1 MRSEKNKILRA
12 IAAAAT
18 CTLAAS
24 PAAAFDLAGAYYMT
38 YGDANSYSL
47 PINGLEVMSG
57 PGQIDL
63 YTKLGLQ
70 SQLGNPIAGMDDAFD
85 TPSANN
91 VEGFRMGAGNEPGSA
106 TPEGSWDR
114 VGWWDSS
121 LEALN
126 AALDLTKNAPVFFF
140 ANNETGNGDNLA
152 GWARVELTNKA
163 GDVIGRYDLTN
174 DDHNPLTGQQPGGL
188 PGYGAPPVGGGVAG
202 TGDPLADV
210 QKYTSN
216 GNAPEVPDF
225 LMSGGLVCAD
235 ATGMVAC
242 DQFHLYEFQHNL
254 GGDRAAYAIVFP
266 ELNLK
271 LAEIM
276 ANLAPGESLADYAM
290 HVDYRL
296 GCGPEGAFPTV
307 PAGGNKT
314 ECDPDYATNG
324 GSEKVFLGTLE
335 NIQVVPE
342 PTSSALAALGLLGAF
357 GALRRRHKA

>member
-1 MRSEKNKILRA
+1 MRSEKNKILSA

-24 PAAAFDLAGAYYMT
+24 PAAAFDLTSGYYMT

-47 PINGLEVMSG
+47 PINGPEVMSG

-70 SQLGNPIAGMDDAFD
+70 SQLDNPIAGMDNAYD

-91 VEGFRMGAGNEPGSA
+91 VEGFRMGSGNEPGGA
-106 TPEGSWDR
+106 NPEGSWDR
-114 VGWWDSS
+114 IGWWDSS

-126 AALDLTKNAPVFFF
+126 TALDLTKNSPIFYF

-152 GWARVELTNKA
+152 GWGRVELTHN
-163 GDVIGRYDLTN
+163 GVVIGRYDLTN
-174 DDHNPLTGQQPGGL
+174 DDHDPSNGS
-188 PGYGAPPVGGGVAG
+188 PGYGAPPVGGGVGG
-202 TGDPLADV
+202 TGDPLADAGR
-210 QKYTSN
+210 YTSD
-216 GNAPEVPDF
+216 GAAPLVPDF

-235 ATGMVAC
+235 AAGLVDC
-242 DQFHLYEFQHNL
+242 SQPHLFEFQHNL
-254 GGDRAAYAIVFP
+254 GGDRAAYAVVFP
-266 ELNLK
+266 ELNK
-271 LAEIM
+271 QLAEVIDIV
-276 ANLAPGESLADYAM
+276 ASNLNPGETLANYAL

-296 GCGPEGAFPTV
+296 GCGPEGAFPQV

-314 ECDPDYATNG
+314 ECDPNYATNG
-324 GSEKVFLGTLE
+324 GSEKVFIGTLE
-335 NIQVVPE
+335 NIQAVPE

>member
-1 MRSEKNKILRA
+1 MRSEKNKILSA

-24 PAAAFDLAGAYYMT
+24 PAAAFDLTSGYYMT

-70 SQLGNPIAGMDDAFD
+70 SQLDNPIAGMDNAYD

-91 VEGFRMGAGNEPGSA
+91 VEGGVEGLEGAVPPA
-106 TPEGSWDR
+106 DAVP
-114 VGWWDSS
+114 
-121 LEALN
+121 
-126 AALDLTKNAPVFFF
+126 AALDLTKNSPIFYF

-152 GWARVELTNKA
+152 GWGRVELTHN
-163 GDVIGRYDLTN
+163 GVVIGRYDLTN
-174 DDHNPLTGQQPGGL
+174 DDHDPSNGS
-188 PGYGAPPVGGGVAG
+188 PGYGAPPVGGGVGG
-202 TGDPLADV
+202 TGDPLADAGR
-210 QKYTSN
+210 YTSD
-216 GNAPEVPDF
+216 GAAPLVPDF

-235 ATGMVAC
+235 AAGLVDC
-242 DQFHLYEFQHNL
+242 SQPHLFEFQHNL
-254 GGDRAAYAIVFP
+254 GGDRAAYAVVFP
-266 ELNLK
+266 ELNK
-271 LAEIM
+271 QLAEVIDIV
-276 ANLAPGESLADYAM
+276 ASNLNPGETLANYAL

-296 GCGPEGAFPTV
+296 GCGPEGAFPQV

-314 ECDPDYATNG
+314 ECDPNYATNG
-324 GSEKVFLGTLE
+324 GSEKVFIGTLE
-335 NIQVVPE
+335 NIQAVPE

-357 GALRRRHKA
+357 GALRRRYKA